1 MAADDSE
8 NVTEQKR
15 SAQTSGPA
23 LNRSSTPTGTKFKRF
38 ALHLHARRLLSS
50 VQPTISRVLKVAGV
64 ADEDIRGT
72 ISHTLTWLAS
82 GALAL
87 TFMGTVGIDIKP
99 LLGLSTL
106 AGFALSISAK
116 GILSNT
122 FSAAY
127 MLWVRPFKRGDLI
140 TICEFGKSD
149 KYTGKVLSIDYHYIR
164 LETEQGTTLMIPS
177 HAVYGKV
184 VERP

>member
-1 MAADDSE
+1 MTADNKE
-8 NVTEQKR
+8 NVTEQKQH
-15 SAQTSGPA
+15 AETSGSG
-23 LNRSSTPTGTKFKRF
+23 SSASAGRKPRRF
-38 ALHLHARRLLSS
+38 ALHLHARRLIGS
-50 VQPTISRVLKVAGV
+50 VQPMISRVLKVAGV
-64 ADEDIRGT
+64 ADEDLRST

-82 GALAL
+82 GALVL
-87 TFMGTVGIDIKP
+87 TILGTIGVDIKP

-127 MLWVRPFKRGDLI
+127 MLWVRPFKRGDVI
-140 TICEFGKSD
+140 TVCEFGKSD

-184 VERP
+184 VERPA